1 VQVLN
6 SKLDAGVTSIH
17 IKSLI
22 LYEGSI
28 TNFDSRLHGIDIG
41 TCLEVF
47 LNPFYISIIDD
58 FNFHMMCPKSIYFI
72 PCIKPSIMCDLFG
85 AEFIM
90 FTI

>member
-6 SKLDAGVTSIH
+6 SKLDAGVTSKH

-28 TNFDSRLHGIDIG
+28 TNFDSRLHGFDIG

-47 LNPFYISIIDD
+47 LNPFYNLIIDD
-58 FNFHMMCPKSIYFI
+58 FNFDMMCPKSIYFH
-72 PCIKPSIMCDLFG
+72 SFNVHNMNMLQY
-85 AEFIM
+85 ES
-90 FTI
+90 TINLSNT

>member
-6 SKLDAGVTSIH
+6 SKLDAGVTSKH

-28 TNFDSRLHGIDIG
+28 TNFDSRLHGFDIG

-47 LNPFYISIIDD
+47 LNAFYVPIDD
-58 FNFHMMCPKSIYFI
+58 FNFEIMCPKSIYLI
-72 PCIKPSIMCDLFG
+72 PCIKSSIMCDLFG